1 MSTEYPDDFQR
12 GLHFSDFVSEPKRML
27 LPIKGFEDKP
37 LVSLEKAVEPLHS
50 LVNDIGQMVWIA
62 KENCQK
68 PENCLSQDES
78 ASIMLYS
85 MEWKPHESSFY
96 YILNNVLRS
105 QNRQELIPWFL
116 YLRLVIHALS
126 KLPASSPKIVY
137 RGIRKD
143 MSSEFSK
150 GQKFIWWGFSSC
162 TTSIEVLNNFLGQ
175 NGARTIFNIECQSGK
190 SIGRHSFYEKE
201 DEFLIYPAQQFE
213 VISSYNAGNQLH
225 IIHIKETSP
234 PWPLFPK
241 PAQVANDPIS
251 SYENQQL
258 VNRILQFRL
267 LSFIDLE
274 YQNLIDDDMNIIA
287 REAIIKKKCRQ
298 LRLQGQRITSNG
310 VSILA
315 KTLQNNETLEI
326 LDLSKNRVC
335 DTGVADSA
343 QVLALN
349 NSALKTL
356 SIRSASV
363 TDVGIQH
370 LAEMLKTNTVLTG
383 LELSENQISDR
394 GVELLANS
402 LTRHNQSLIWL
413 SLSFN
418 WLVSDL
424 SIDFLVRMLEQNV
437 SLKEWY
443 ISDCNLTENGKSK
456 LRQTEKSN
464 VGFRLR
470 V

>member
-68 PENCLSQDES
+68 PENCLSRDES

-96 YILNNVLRS
+96 YVLNNVLRS

-190 SIGRHSFYEKE
+190 SIGQHSFYEKE

-258 VNRILQFRL
+258 VNRIL
-267 LSFIDLE
+267 
-274 YQNLIDDDMNIIA
+274 
-287 REAIIKKKCRQ
+287 
-298 LRLQGQRITSNG
+298 
-310 VSILA
+310 
-315 KTLQNNETLEI
+315 
-326 LDLSKNRVC
+326 
-335 DTGVADSA
+335 
-343 QVLALN
+343 
-349 NSALKTL
+349 
-356 SIRSASV
+356 
-363 TDVGIQH
+363 
-370 LAEMLKTNTVLTG
+370 
-383 LELSENQISDR
+383 
-394 GVELLANS
+394 
-402 LTRHNQSLIWL
+402 
-413 SLSFN
+413 
-418 WLVSDL
+418 
-424 SIDFLVRMLEQNV
+424 
-437 SLKEWY
+437 
-443 ISDCNLTENGKSK
+443 
-456 LRQTEKSN
+456 
-464 VGFRLR
+464 
-470 V
+470 